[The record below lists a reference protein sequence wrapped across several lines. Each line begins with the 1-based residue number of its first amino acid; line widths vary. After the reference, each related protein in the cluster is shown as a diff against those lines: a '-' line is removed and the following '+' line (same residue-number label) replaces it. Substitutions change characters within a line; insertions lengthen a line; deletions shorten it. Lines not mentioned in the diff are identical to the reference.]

1 MRPRHGQRQK
11 LLHAWHRPQPASA
24 SSRLAARLWA
34 GMVLALG
41 SVLAAVN
48 RRLPG
53 ARRSPA
59 HLVLGQRGED
69 LVYWHLQG
77 RGWKV
82 LARRWRSP
90 HEHGDLDLV
99 AMEDSTL
106 SFIEVKTRSSRGWIP
121 ALLSVHAGKRRMLR
135 HMARL
140 YLRSIPS
147 ALRPQKTRFDIAEVY
162 LLPDGN
168 PTIELRRNAF
178 GWTDRR
184 RPHRYRD

>member
-1 MRPRHGQRQK
+1 MRPQHNRRSQ
-11 LLHAWHRPQPASA
+11 LLRSWHRPEEASA
-24 SSRLAARLWA
+24 SSRMAARIWTGL
-34 GMVLALG
+34 VLALG
-41 SVLAAVN
+41 TGMAAI
-48 RRLPG
+48 RQRLPG
-53 ARRSPA
+53 TPHRAQ
-59 HLVLGQRGED
+59 HLLLGERGED
-69 LVYWHLQG
+69 LVFWHLQG

-82 LARRWRSP
+82 LSRRWRSP